1 MNHTDVKGG
10 SSYPF
15 SSKNPSQYLEN
26 LTITKNM
33 DNGKSLSAIDV
44 DSKLVNV
51 SVRKNLQQIHIG
63 LDGTPVIVKRTSK
76 KSKMQTE
83 QSNKTNALQY
93 GDKITK
99 S

>member
-1 MNHTDVKGG
+1 MNHTDVQGG

-33 DNGKSLSAIDV
+33 DNGKSLSA
-44 DSKLVNV
+44 
-51 SVRKNLQQIHIG
+51 
-63 LDGTPVIVKRTSK
+63 VIVKRTSK